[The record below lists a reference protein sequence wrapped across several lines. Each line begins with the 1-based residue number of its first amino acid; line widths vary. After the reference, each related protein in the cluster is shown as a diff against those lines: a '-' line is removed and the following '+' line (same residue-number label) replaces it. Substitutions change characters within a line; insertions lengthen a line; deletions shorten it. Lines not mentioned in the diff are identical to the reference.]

1 MHPSCTAVLQSNIFS
16 TDKDQKDF
24 HPKRKIYFKCTQPQA
39 IPDVDEFVCSSEQ
52 TWRILE
58 ITRNPHHSSPSV
70 NVFWNES
77 CLFNTVNPS
86 RCFNFKQ
93 AFYLWKKHLI
103 WIRRKICPD
112 QALFKSKN
120 SSKQISVDFDVRGQ
134 QGTDFFT
141 GRSVIIDYGLVF
153 CPEAKQILQQ
163 KFINEGF
170 ASYKCAAF
178 CFTRY

>member
-1 MHPSCTAVLQSNIFS
+1 MYSTSGHPRCRWVCLFIRTDLENFSITCSPLDHLQWMGAVRMRVQTADKNI
-16 TDKDQKDF
+16 T
-24 HPKRKIYFKCTQPQA
+24 I
-39 IPDVDEFVCSSEQ
+39 IP
-52 TWRILE
+52 
-58 ITRNPHHSSPSV
+58 ITPHHSSPSV

-77 CLFNTVNPS
+77 CLFNTANPS

-153 CPEAKQILQQ
+153 CPEAKQ
-163 KFINEGF
+163 KFTVKIP
-170 ASYKCAAF
+170 
-178 CFTRY
+178 